1 MGFIDKFLGIFGKKK
16 TPPKRRSKA
25 QKSGTAAVR
34 SKGLT
39 ESTPVVTKPAAP
51 APPVVVRKPKTAPVR
66 QPRKT
71 QDAAATD
78 PNYIKQKEMEL
89 RQKEQAFIKELEDE
103 WVRRELELKKREEE
117 LMFDKQKIEQERLD
131 LATKQLSAETQM
143 PAGPGQQPSQ
153 SLLEYEKKIA
163 EFETREEEL
172 RKREEILRRE
182 LESLK
187 TEPGGDF
194 RVELQKRE
202 EELEKREREMQK
214 RAEEL
219 DIDEMM
225 RNIEEK
231 MKEEV
236 TEPLKEYVFENFVI
250 GDSNRFA
257 FEVSIAVARAPA
269 DSYNPLFLYS
279 DVGMGKTHLLNA
291 IGNYIK
297 EQHPDMKI
305 VYVSCEK
312 FTNELINY
320 LQYGKIEE
328 FRDKYRTV
336 DVLLIDD
343 IQFIALQQS
352 TQEEF
357 FHTFNTLYNSHK
369 QIVLASD
376 RPPKDIQ
383 HLEARLRSRFE
394 GGLIVNIKVPDL
406 NTRKNILEHKA
417 LEAGITLDP
426 RVSDF
431 IARYIQADVRT
442 LIGSLN
448 NILAHSS
455 LTGRQIDLTL
465 VSEVL
470 KSMWPE
476 SMTEVA

>member
-1 MGFIDKFLGIFGKKK
+1 M
-16 TPPKRRSKA
+16 
-25 QKSGTAAVR
+25 
-34 SKGLT
+34 
-39 ESTPVVTKPAAP
+39 
-51 APPVVVRKPKTAPVR
+51 
-66 QPRKT
+66 
-71 QDAAATD
+71 
-78 PNYIKQKEMEL
+78 
-89 RQKEQAFIKELEDE
+89 
-103 WVRRELELKKREEE
+103 REL
-117 LMFDKQKIEQERLD
+117 
-131 LATKQLSAETQM
+131 
-143 PAGPGQQPSQ
+143 
-153 SLLEYEKKIA
+153 
-163 EFETREEEL
+163 
-172 RKREEILRRE
+172 
-182 LESLK
+182 
-187 TEPGGDF
+187 
-194 RVELQKRE
+194 
-202 EELEKREREMQK
+202 EMQK

-236 TEPLKEYVFENFVI
+236 TEPLKEYVFDNFVI
-250 GDSNRFA
+250 GESNRFS
-257 FEVSIAVARAPA
+257 FEVSLAVARAPA
-269 DSYNPLFLYS
+269 DAYNPLFIYS
-279 DVGMGKTHLLNA
+279 SVGMGKTHLLNA
-291 IGNYIK
+291 VGNYIK
-297 EQHPDMKI
+297 EQHPEMKI

-312 FTNELINY
+312 FTNELINF

-328 FRDKYRTV
+328 FREKYRTV

-357 FHTFNTLYNSHK
+357 FHTFNALYNAHK

-394 GGLIVNIKVPDL
+394 GGLIVSIKSPDL
-406 NTRKNILEHKA
+406 TTRKNILEHKA

-426 RVSDF
+426 KVSDF

-455 LTGRQIDLTL
+455 LTGRQINLTL

-476 SMTEVA
+476 ESTEIT

>member
-1 MGFIDKFLGIFGKKK
+1 MGFIDKLVEIFSKKK
-16 TPPKRRSKA
+16 TPAKTTRRPK
-25 QKSGTAAVR
+25 
-34 SKGLT
+34 
-39 ESTPVVTKPAAP
+39 STQTVVKRKPP
-51 APPVVVRKPKTAPVR
+51 QVRKPP
-66 QPRKT
+66 
-71 QDAAATD
+71 AAASTTKLSMSGTSTREAKAQHLGTSD
-78 PNYIKQKEMEL
+78 VIKKKEMEL
-89 RQKEQAFIKELEDE
+89 VKKEQAFLKELEDE
-103 WVRRELELKKREEE
+103 WVRRELELK
-117 LMFDKQKIEQERLD
+117 
-131 LATKQLSAETQM
+131 
-143 PAGPGQQPSQ
+143 
-153 SLLEYEKKIA
+153 
-163 EFETREEEL
+163 TREETIRDAQKKLEAERL
-172 RKREEILRRE
+172 NIATEHLSVTTKAGGKPGSAGATPAAQTPEGQKRIRE
-182 LESLK
+182 LERREQEIMRREEMLRKEMDILRTQPEGEQRIDLQQREDELK
-187 TEPGGDF
+187 
-194 RVELQKRE
+194 KRE
-202 EELEKREREMQK
+202 QEIQK

-236 TEPLKEYVFENFVI
+236 TEPLKEYIFDNFVI
-250 GDSNRFA
+250 GESNRFA
-257 FEVSIAVARAPA
+257 FEVSLAVARAPA

-291 IGNYIK
+291 VGNYIK
-297 EQHPDMKI
+297 EQHPEMKI

-312 FTNELINY
+312 FTNELINF

-328 FRDKYRTV
+328 FREKYRTV

-394 GGLIVNIKVPDL
+394 GGLIVNIKIPDL
-406 NTRKNILEHKA
+406 TTRKNIIEHKA
-417 LEAGITLDP
+417 LEAGITLDTK
-426 RVSDF
+426 VSDF

-455 LTGRQIDLTL
+455 LTGREINLTL

-470 KSMWPE
+470 KNMWPE
-476 SMTEVA
+476 SPPEVA

>member
-1 MGFIDKFLGIFGKKK
+1 MGFIDNLLKIFGGKKK
-16 TPPKRRSKA
+16 EPPRPVRRPPKKRTPASSTESSTSTVVRTPPASEPIVRRPRQA
-25 QKSGTAAVR
+25 QAQHVDDD
-34 SKGLT
+34 
-39 ESTPVVTKPAAP
+39 TKL
-51 APPVVVRKPKTAPVR
+51 KK
-66 QPRKT
+66 
-71 QDAAATD
+71 
-78 PNYIKQKEMEL
+78 KEAEL
-89 RQKEQAFIKELEDE
+89 VKKEQAFLKELEDE
-103 WVRRELELKKREEE
+103 WVKRELQLKQREDKLLETQQELEQERLQLATESQSVASAEAEATIAEMEQREQELMRREEMLRKELDSLRTLPEGDQRVDMAKREEE
-117 LMFDKQKIEQERLD
+117 LK
-131 LATKQLSAETQM
+131 
-143 PAGPGQQPSQ
+143 
-153 SLLEYEKKIA
+153 
-163 EFETREEEL
+163 
-172 RKREEILRRE
+172 RRE
-182 LESLK
+182 
-187 TEPGGDF
+187 TEI
-194 RVELQKRE
+194 
-202 EELEKREREMQK
+202 QK

-236 TEPLKEYVFENFVI
+236 TEPLREYVFDNFVI

-257 FEVSIAVARAPA
+257 FEVSMAVSRAPA
-269 DSYNPLFLYS
+269 DAYNPLFVYS
-279 DVGMGKTHLLNA
+279 SVGMGKTHLLNA

-297 EQHPDMKI
+297 EQNPTMKI

-312 FTNELINY
+312 FTNELINF

-328 FRDKYRTV
+328 FREKYRTV

-357 FHTFNTLYNSHK
+357 FHTFNALYNAHK

-394 GGLIVNIKVPDL
+394 GGLIVNIKIPDL
-406 NTRKNILEHKA
+406 PTRKNIIEHKA

-426 RVSDF
+426 KVSDF

-455 LTGRQIDLTL
+455 LTGRQINLTL

-470 KSMWPE
+470 KNMWPE
-476 SMTEVA
+476 SEIEA

>member
-1 MGFIDKFLGIFGKKK
+1 MPRGASS
-16 TPPKRRSKA
+16 PKAEA
-25 QKSGTAAVR
+25 QHLSQADV
-34 SKGLT
+34 
-39 ESTPVVTKPAAP
+39 
-51 APPVVVRKPKTAPVR
+51 
-66 QPRKT
+66 
-71 QDAAATD
+71 
-78 PNYIKQKEMEL
+78 IKQKEMEL
-89 RQKEQAFIKELEDE
+89 VKKEQAFLKELEDE
-103 WVRRELELKKREEE
+103 WVKRELQLKQREEKIAQTQQE
-117 LMFDKQKIEQERLD
+117 LEQVRLNI
-131 LATKQLSAETQM
+131 ATEQLSEA
-143 PAGPGQQPSQ
+143 PKGRAGGEAVGAAP
-153 SLLEYEKKIA
+153 EVTKK
-163 EFETREEEL
+163 
-172 RKREEILRRE
+172 
-182 LESLK
+182 
-187 TEPGGDF
+187 
-194 RVELQKRE
+194 VQ
-202 EELEKREREMQK
+202 ELEKREQEMMRREEMLRKELDMLRSQPGGEQRVDIQKREEDLRKREAEIQK

-236 TEPLKEYVFENFVI
+236 TEPLREYIFDNFVI
-250 GDSNRFA
+250 GESNRFA
-257 FEVSIAVARAPA
+257 FEVSLAVARAPA
-269 DSYNPLFLYS
+269 DAYNPLFVYS

-291 IGNYIK
+291 VGNYIK
-297 EQHPDMKI
+297 EQHPEMKI

-312 FTNELINY
+312 FTNELINF

-328 FRDKYRTV
+328 FREKYRTV

-357 FHTFNTLYNSHK
+357 FHTFNTLYNAHK

-394 GGLIVNIKVPDL
+394 GGLIVNIKIPDL
-406 NTRKNILEHKA
+406 STRKNIIEHKA
-417 LEAGITLDP
+417 LEAGITLDSK
-426 RVSDF
+426 VSDF

-455 LTGRQIDLTL
+455 LTGREINLTL

-470 KSMWPE
+470 KNMWPE
-476 SMTEVA
+476 SGQEV